1 MQPLGLV
8 HEGAPPDGGKRVV
21 QRSLWWCA
29 KVWVAEGRLG
39 LAKEAFRMAV
49 YSAMEVGLFRLRGN
63 LASLRPLRSEGG
75 VSALRSAHNKSLQL
89 DVGFAAAAELRR

>member
-1 MQPLGLV
+1 MQPLGVLQ
-8 HEGAPPDGGKRVV
+8 EGAPPDGGKRVM
-21 QRSLWWCA
+21 QRSLWWFA
-29 KVWVAEGRLG
+29 KACVAETRLR

-49 YSAMEVGLFRLRGN
+49 YSAMEVGLFRLREN

>member
-1 MQPLGLV
+1 MQPLGAV
-8 HEGAPPDGGKRVV
+8 QDGAPPDGGKWVV

-39 LAKEAFRMAV
+39 LAEEAFRMAV
-49 YSAMEVGLFRLRGN
+49 YLAMEVGLFGLREN

-89 DVGFAAAAELRR
+89 DVGFAAAAELWR

>member
-1 MQPLGLV
+1 MQPLGAV
-8 HEGAPPDGGKRVV
+8 QEGAPPDGGKRVV

-49 YSAMEVGLFRLRGN
+49 YSAMEVGLFRLREN

-89 DVGFAAAAELRR
+89 DVDFAAAAELWR